1 MQQMEDIEINCN
13 SGNSADSGLCRVCK
27 EELIVGSNVLR
38 RDIKTCKLCADKRKQ
53 ELKDLKTP
61 KAGHVT
67 CKKCKCN
74 FPKEQFIKMLVCCVN
89 CRSKQTKKEKKGKI
103 AQDAEDA
110 EDTDSKL
117 DITLKELF
125 LFLQSKYPDVIKEN
139 LDDVIKEIIEQEQSE
154 RESENNESE
163 EEQQH

>member
-1 MQQMEDIEINCN
+1 MQQMEDIEINSN
-13 SGNSADSGLCRVCK
+13 SASSADSRHCRICK
-27 EELIVGSNVLR
+27 EELIVGCNVLR
-38 RDIKTCKLCADKRKQ
+38 RDIKTCKTCADKRKQ
-53 ELKDLKTP
+53 ELNDLKIP
-61 KAGHVT
+61 KIGHVT

-89 CRSKQTKKEKKGKI
+89 CRSKNTKKEKKGKI

-117 DITLKELF
+117 DITLKDIYYYF
-125 LFLQSKYPDVIKEN
+125 IDKYKLKDRLE
-139 LDDVIKEIIEQEQSE
+139 DVIKEIIEQEQSE